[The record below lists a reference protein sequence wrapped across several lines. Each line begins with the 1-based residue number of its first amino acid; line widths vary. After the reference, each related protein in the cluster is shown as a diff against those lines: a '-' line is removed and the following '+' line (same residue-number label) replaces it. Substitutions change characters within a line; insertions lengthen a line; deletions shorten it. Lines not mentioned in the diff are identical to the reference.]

1 MTTLKLNFG
10 TIKDMI
16 KLSEITLSYK
26 RISNIQQS
34 SQIHRDKKWN
44 GCHQCLEEGKWRV
57 TI

>member
-34 SQIHRDKKWN
+34 SQIHRDKK
-44 GCHQCLEEGKWRV
+44 
-57 TI
+57 